1 MEEAAMKHNSKRER
15 LSKKERPS
23 ISLLERLQPNA
34 AGIDCGQNSHFVS
47 VPPDRDPQ
55 PVREFR
61 TFTAELE
68 RLADWLAQCR
78 IKTVA
83 MESTGVYWIPLYEI
97 LEQRGFE
104 VMLVNARDVHNV
116 RGRKSDVMDCE
127 WLRELHSVGLL
138 RPSFRPAAAIVPLRS
153 FMRQRET
160 LVKEASARIHRMQK
174 ALTQMN
180 VMLHVVVTDITGE
193 TGLKIVRSILAGE
206 RDPEQLAAHRDHRC
220 HASHAELVAALSG
233 NYRAEHLFAL
243 KQNLAAYEFLLK
255 QIAECDNEIEAS
267 LTTLANKQPPPTA
280 PLPDARSKRTPKHAP
295 AFDIRSPLHRLTGG
309 ADLSQIDSIG
319 PHAALQII
327 AEIGTDMRRWP
338 TEKHFTSWLAL
349 APNNKISGGRL
360 LSSRTP
366 PSANRA
372 AVMLRRCAMSL
383 TRTSTALGAF
393 YRRLA
398 ARTGKAKAITA
409 TARKLAVVV
418 YRVLSGNLVYNDP
431 GATAYQ
437 QLHRTRELK
446 SLRRRVR
453 LLGFQLLDQTTGE
466 ILDAVS

>member
-23 ISLLERLQPNA
+23 ISLLERLQPDA
-34 AGIDCGQNSHFVS
+34 AGIDCGERSHFVA

-160 LVKEASARIHRMQK
+160 LVEETSARIHRMQK

-180 VMLHVVVTDITGE
+180 VMLHVVVTDITGQ

-206 RDPEQLAAHRDHRC
+206 RDPERLATHRDYHC
-220 HASHAELVAALSG
+220 HASHAELVASLSG
-233 NYRAEHLFAL
+233 NYRAEQLFAL

-255 QIAECDNEIEAS
+255 QIAECDSEIEAL